1 MPEPMLDLAEAIRAH
16 ALSYPAIA
24 GLIENTGAEETYRW
38 YGPTLEQGAALPAV
52 TVQLVSSVDA
62 AETQLGHS
70 GLERAR
76 YQVTVWSNCQLKL
89 VRLSA
94 HIERAFRGYRGVMGG
109 AGGIYVGYCARANA
123 VDLGREPGRNVYK
136 RALDFY
142 FLYRVVQ

>member
-1 MPEPMLDLAEAIRAH
+1 MADPLLDLAEAIRAH

-24 GLIENTGAEETYRW
+24 NLIANDDDTYRW
-38 YGPTLEQGAALPAV
+38 YGPTLEQGTALPAV

-76 YQVTVWSNCQLKL
+76 YQFTVWSNCQLKL

-94 HIERAFRGYRGVMGG
+94 EIERAFRGFRGRMGG
-109 AGGIYVGYCARANA
+109 ACGIEVGYCNKANA
-123 VDLGREPGRNVYK
+123 TDLGREPGRNALK
-136 RALDFY
+136 RAIDFY
-142 FLYRVVQ
+142 FLCRVS

>member
-1 MPEPMLDLAEAIRAH
+1 MSEPLLDLAEAIRAH
-16 ALSYPAIA
+16 AISYPSIA
-24 GLIENTGAEETYRW
+24 GLIENADDSLRW

-52 TVQLVSSVDA
+52 TVQLTSKVDA

-76 YQVTVWSNCQLKL
+76 YQVTVWSSCQLKL

-94 HIERAFRGYRGVMGG
+94 AIERAFRGFRGTMGG
-109 AGGIYVGYCARANA
+109 AGGIEVQYCSQANA
-123 VDLGREPGRNVYK
+123 VDLGREPGRNAYK

-142 FLYRVVQ
+142 FLYRVV